1 MRIKPLCDDEI
12 RLQVYL
18 AFISAY
24 LCMPHPQFHTDMSS
38 WWHEETVVPF
48 VIWRAGKRL
57 FARGWYVSVTLW
69 RLFAVTASIAADTL
83 IMLQISGERRESW
96 QNRDCLTLLFAFVSS
111 LFFTNKGFLINW
123 KGPLP
128 QPGEPMKGSTE
139 VWHNVAAQK
148 EAAHQ
153 KITKVQVKDKAPVRD

>member
-1 MRIKPLCDDEI
+1 MRV
-12 RLQVYL
+12 RV
-18 AFISAY
+18 AH
-24 LCMPHPQFHTDMSS
+24 PHFHIDMSS
-38 WWHEETVVPF
+38 QWQEETMVPF
-48 VIWRAGKRL
+48 MIWRAGKRL
-57 FARGWYVSVTLW
+57 FARGWYVSITLW
-69 RLFAVTASIAADTL
+69 RMFAVTASFSAQPHTHIYHTL

-96 QNRDCLTLLFAFVSS
+96 QKRDCLTLLFAFVSS

-123 KGPLP
+123 KGPPP

-153 KITKVQVKDKAPVRD
+153 KITKVQVKDKAAVRD